1 MILVT
6 GGTGLVGAH
15 LLYSLINSGESV
27 RAIHRKSSDLAA
39 VKNVFSFYT
48 NEPNIV
54 FDKIEWMEADITDIP
69 SLANAFKGI
78 EYVYHAA
85 AFISFN
91 PRHYPVLKKV
101 NIEGTANMVNF
112 CLSEG
117 VKKMCYVSSIATI
130 GKDANGNLIT
140 EETEYN
146 PEADNSVYAIT
157 KYGAEMEVW
166 RGTQEGLDVVI
177 VNPGVI
183 LGSGIWSSASGG
195 IFRTVYKGLK
205 YYTPGGVGIVD
216 VQDVTQAMIK
226 LLNSPIKNEKYILVA
241 ENISYQ
247 DLLTKLAESLH
258 KKPPYKLVAKWKMLL
273 FSNIDWCSYKIFKTK
288 RKLLK
293 ATVNSLYNKSFYDA
307 SKIEKEIDFN
317 YSPHQ
322 KTIEKV
328 SLNYLRDFN

>member
-69 SLANAFKGI
+69 SLTNAFKGI

-85 AFISFN
+85 AYISFN

-226 LLNSPIKNEKYILVA
+226 LLNSPVKNEKYILVA

-317 YSPHQ
+317 YQSSS
-322 KTIEKV
+322 E
-328 SLNYLRDFN
+328 NN

>member
-69 SLANAFKGI
+69 SLTNAFKGI

-85 AFISFN
+85 AYISFN

>member
-226 LLNSPIKNEKYILVA
+226 LLNSPVKNEKYILVA

-317 YSPHQ
+317 YRSHQ

>member
-48 NEPNIV
+48 NEPGIL
-54 FDKIEWMEADITDIP
+54 FDKIEWMEADITDVP
-69 SLANAFKGI
+69 SLSEAFKGI
-78 EYVYHAA
+78 EYVYHVAA
-85 AFISFN
+85 YISFN
-91 PRHYPVLKKV
+91 PRHYSVLKKV

-130 GKDANGNLIT
+130 GKYNNGNLIN

-216 VQDVTQAMIK
+216 VQDVVKAMIS
-226 LLNSPIKNEKYILVA
+226 LLKSPVKNEKFILVA
-241 ENISYQ
+241 ENIPYQ
-247 DLLTKLAESLH
+247 DFLTELATHLN
-258 KKPPYKLVAKWKMLL
+258 KKPPYKLVAKWKMML
-273 FSNIDWCSYKIFKTK
+273 FSNIDWLSNKLFKTK

-293 ATVNSLYNKSFYDA
+293 ATVTSLYNKSFYDA
-307 SKIEKEIDFN
+307 SKIEKAIDFN
-317 YSPHQ
+317 YTPHK
-322 KTIEKV
+322 KTIERV
-328 SLNYLRDFN
+328 SRNYLRDFN

>member
-69 SLANAFKGI
+69 SLTNAFKGI

-85 AFISFN
+85 AYISFN

-226 LLNSPIKNEKYILVA
+226 LLNSPVKNEKYILVA

-317 YSPHQ
+317 YRSHQ

>member
-91 PRHYPVLKKV
+91 PWHYPVLKKV

-226 LLNSPIKNEKYILVA
+226 LLNSPVKNEKYILVA

-317 YSPHQ
+317 YRSHQ

>member
-195 IFRTVYKGLK
+195 VFRTVYKGLK

-226 LLNSPIKNEKYILVA
+226 LLNSPVKNEKYILVA

>member
-85 AFISFN
+85 AYISFN

-226 LLNSPIKNEKYILVA
+226 LLNSPVKNEKYILVA

-317 YSPHQ
+317 YRSQQ